1 MFEDL
6 REECSKYGQVVE
18 VKVPRPANPAL
29 SAALFGTDNYGKV
42 RPGPR
47 PLLLVGPCCAV
58 AAWAVCVCPAL
69 FGTHHCSQVGRKE
82 SRGIVLLGPGV

>member
-29 SAALFGTDNYGKV
+29 SAALFGTDNYGKAFV
-42 RPGPR
+42 RFADAAGAAAAQARIHGRMFAGNMVQAMFLTPAAYA
-47 PLLLVGPCCAV
+47 AV
-58 AAWAVCVCPAL
+58 PASI
-69 FGTHHCSQVGRKE
+69 TS
-82 SRGIVLLGPGV
+82 

>member
-1 MFEDL
+1 VFEDL

-42 RPGPR
+42 RRLSGR
-47 PLLLVGPCCAV
+47 ADM
-58 AAWAVCVCPAL
+58 PADA
-69 FGTHHCSQVGRKE
+69 SKWVK
-82 SRGIVLLGPGV
+82 